1 MLRDV
6 AKQAR
11 PVIILQ
17 RACQPMARA
26 AARIHLRCRAHNQHA
41 AEEMYGLRLRWD
53 VDVDLDPA
61 VLRPAC
67 GGGIVRDGSGR
78 ARAFD
83 EHLPLVDAAARQ
95 DVADRLGTAERKL
108 LVMRGSPLR
117 IRKTQD
123 AEAVLR
129 ILGEDVAEA
138 RKLFRV
144 FICSASTP
152 PGGGVRGM
160 CGYYAARSSAWSG
173 SRSRGSVEGR
183 RDSSRNH
190 APSGR
195 LRSARQAAAIPTP
208 GEIALTTLR
217 VFSGGLASTDRRN
230 IAPGAGIRG
239 TADAGIAP
247 AMARRRSRR

>member
-1 MLRDV
+1 MGTSCCATSTTCTVGMGGACAAPPLWHAPINSVELTMASVLPCAMQAPERLMLRDV

-67 GGGIVRDGSGR
+67 GCGIVRDGSGR

-95 DVADRLGTAERKL
+95 DVADRLGTAERKV
-108 LVMRGSPLR
+108 LVMRGSPRR
-117 IRKTQD
+117 IHKTQD

-129 ILGEDVAEA
+129 ILGEDVA
-138 RKLFRV
+138 
-144 FICSASTP
+144 
-152 PGGGVRGM
+152 
-160 CGYYAARSSAWSG
+160 
-173 SRSRGSVEGR
+173 
-183 RDSSRNH
+183 
-190 APSGR
+190 
-195 LRSARQAAAIPTP
+195 
-208 GEIALTTLR
+208 
-217 VFSGGLASTDRRN
+217 
-230 IAPGAGIRG
+230 
-239 TADAGIAP
+239 
-247 AMARRRSRR
+247 